1 MMYVSSGIN
10 HMSRQ
15 NISYKIITN
24 KPNLVEE
31 YPMKPVVSSA
41 IVIIVAALSISSCSD
56 SPEVKRD
63 PYNDADSQRTRAQQT
78 QDELSSET
86 SK

>member
-1 MMYVSSGIN
+1 MYVI
-10 HMSRQ
+10 SR
-15 NISYKIITN
+15 IIHKSRKFFSYKIVTN

-31 YPMKPVVSSA
+31 YPMKPVVNSA

-56 SPEVKRD
+56 APEVKRD